1 MRRSYER
8 PSGTAAARPGRIAS
22 AALSLALSLLMV
34 LSTAVIPQ
42 TRDSFKSYAADFK
55 DTSKHWAK
63 TYIDEAVKYG
73 FVSGYTDGTFKPDNP
88 ITRAEFTKMLN
99 SAIGN
104 TAETDIN
111 FPDVKS
117 GKWYYNDVQKGV
129 AAGFIS
135 GKSNGEFAPDAKITR
150 QETAVMLSRI
160 VPTSGS
166 NATLKVYSD
175 YKDVEYWA
183 ETALQKITAKGY
195 LGAYNDGKLHPK
207 DNLTRGQAAKILTL
221 VLQKETIDKNNKRI
235 VAHDGS
241 DIVLKDTI
249 YANNMTIDATAKDD
263 VITFSNCVILG
274 SLKVNGGKSG
284 SDRGVALLNSRIAN
298 ADVETSSEVRV
309 YAKGEST
316 ILNTSVTNK
325 AVIEN
330 TGLTAN
336 GDFGKGFCNVKIGR
350 AADITMSGNFD
361 SVEFPE
367 EKADAALTSGTIKS
381 LKVTSAASKTTVA
394 LAAGAAVTTA
404 DVSGASTSFTGSG
417 TVGTLNAHVN
427 GITYEIKPTTINTD
441 SSVTVPPAYAAGGTV
456 TPTPTPTPGATGTF
470 VITPTPA
477 NGASKV
483 AVGDP
488 IVLKF
493 NSAVHAT
500 GSTGNKLTDSQ
511 AETVISLRKNSSSGS
526 PVDFTASV
534 ASDSKS
540 VTITPDSALSLNAT
554 YYLRI
559 AAGELT
565 DEAGNENA
573 LFTSSFTTGVSTYD
587 IAFEPASGSTEV
599 SLTAVPAIKFGYPVK
614 RYSGSGSV
622 TSSYLKSDV
631 LTVQKMGPGDTR
643 KVNASFTASMDSSNR
658 QISINITDGLQE
670 ETTYYITVNAKT
682 LASQTDG
689 TAVESKS
696 MSFTTT
702 SSSLTNR
709 IASSDDYDEA
719 SVSFKALQ
727 RGTVYG
733 IIFDQDS
740 LKSSAPTAKQ
750 IKERSY
756 ISSVSDRGHYDSVS
770 VSKNESTSLDFSD
783 LDTNTAYYIYFVLY
797 DSSNSPGNVFCETV
811 NTKQKLVSLDTL
823 KADITADGI
832 SDGSADLLRFT
843 DSNDKGTFYVG
854 ADDTTLKI
862 TPTKSTSKSETVSYS
877 FAFNSS
883 ASNIDVKKTDTYMTI
898 DIPEAA
904 SSTGNA
910 DLGTIVV
917 EAKSSDRTYGARTYT
932 IALKRINQKVNNVT
946 FTGYSL
952 PVDTFTNNSY
962 ISSSS
967 YSTYAVYLSSL
978 SDSDKVKLTPNI
990 KSSSA
995 VKYKVDVLDSNT
1007 GNQIWATT
1015 EAGTYTT
1022 SAPSLGTKKELLD
1035 RTASKGYN
1043 VYRITTQYYIYGS
1056 DSNSGKLKSDISYV
1070 KVKFVK

>member
-1 MRRSYER
+1 MKRFMERQNGPVRVRRV
-8 PSGTAAARPGRIAS
+8 AS
-22 AALSLALSLLMV
+22 AALSFTLAVLMV

-42 TRDSFKSYAADFK
+42 TSSSFKSYAAEFR

-111 FPDVKS
+111 FPDVTS

-135 GKSNGEFAPDAKITR
+135 GKTNGEFAPDAKITR

-160 VPTSGS
+160 VPTYGS
-166 NATLKVYSD
+166 KATLKVYSD

-183 ETALQKITAKGY
+183 ETALEKITAKGY

-207 DNLTRGQAAKILTL
+207 DNLTRGQAAKILTM

-263 VITFSNCVILG
+263 LITFSNCVILG
-274 SLKVNGGKSG
+274 SLNVNGGKSG
-284 SDRGVALLNSRIAN
+284 SDRGVALLNSRIASTDIN
-298 ADVETSSEVRV
+298 TSSDVRV

-316 ILNTSVTNK
+316 ILNTSVTNT
-325 AVIEN
+325 ATIEN

-350 AADITMSGNFD
+350 AADIKMSGNFD
-361 SVEFPE
+361 SVEIPQ
-367 EKADAALTSGTIKS
+367 EKVDLALSSGTIKS
-381 LKVTSAASKTTVA
+381 LNITSAASKTTVA
-394 LAAGAAVTTA
+394 LAAGAAVTKA

-427 GITYEIKPTTINTD
+427 GITYEIKPTTVNTD
-441 SSVTVPPAYAAGGTV
+441 ASVTIPPAYAAGGNV
-456 TPTPTPTPGATGTF
+456 TPTPDTNNSL

-483 AVGDP
+483 AVSES
-488 IVLKF
+488 IILKF

-500 GSTGNKLTDSQ
+500 GFTGNKLTDSQ
-511 AETVISLRKNSSSGS
+511 AETIISLRKNSSSGDS
-526 PVDFTASV
+526 VNFSASV
-534 ASDSKS
+534 ASDGKS

-565 DEAGNENA
+565 DEAGHENA

-587 IAFEPASGSTEV
+587 VAFEPASGSTEV
-599 SLTAVPAIKFGYPVK
+599 SLTAAPAIKFGYPVK

-622 TSSYLKSDV
+622 TDSYLQNDV

-643 KVNASFTASMDSSNR
+643 RVNASFTATMDSSNR
-658 QISINITDGLQE
+658 QITVNIKGGLEE
-670 ETTYYITVNAKT
+670 ETTYYITLNAKT

-689 TAVESKS
+689 NAVNSAT
-696 MSFTTT
+696 MNFTTA

-709 IASSDDYDEA
+709 IASSSDYDEA

-740 LKSSAPTAKQ
+740 LKTSAPTAKQ
-750 IKERSY
+750 IKDHSY
-756 ISSVSDRGHYDSVS
+756 ISSTSDRGHYDSVS
-770 VSKNESTSLDFSD
+770 VSKNESSSLDFSD
-783 LDTNTAYYIYFVLY
+783 LETNTSYYIYYVLY
-797 DSSNSPGNVFCETV
+797 DSSNTAGNVFCETV

-823 KADITADGI
+823 KTEITADGT
-832 SDGSADLLRFT
+832 SDGSADLLRFVDST
-843 DSNDKGTFYVG
+843 DTGTFYIG
-854 ADDTTLKI
+854 ADDTQLKI
-862 TPTKSTSKSETVSYS
+862 TPTKSTSKNETIDYS
-877 FAFNSS
+877 FAFNTS
-883 ASNIDVKKTDTYMTI
+883 ASNIDVKKTDTNMTI

-904 SSTGNA
+904 SNTA
-910 DLGTIVV
+910 TTDLGTIVV
-917 EAKSSDRTYGARTYT
+917 EARSSNRTYGDRTYT
-932 IALKRINQKVNNVT
+932 IKLKRINQKVNNVS

-952 PVDTFTNNSY
+952 PVDTFTESSY
-962 ISSSS
+962 INSSS

-978 SDSDKVKLTPNI
+978 SDNDKVKLTPNI
-990 KSSSA
+990 QSSSA

-1007 GNQIWATT
+1007 GTQIWATT

-1022 SAPSLGTKKELLD
+1022 SAPTLGTKKELLD

-1043 VYRITTQYYIYGS
+1043 VYRITTQYYVYGS
-1056 DSNSGKLKSDISYV
+1056 DSNSGKLKSDVSYV

>member
-1 MRRSYER
+1 MRRFMER
-8 PSGTAAARPGRIAS
+8 QESPVKARSLAS
-22 AALSLALSLLMV
+22 AALSVTLAVLMV

-42 TRDSFKSYAADFK
+42 TRDGFKSYAAEFK

-63 TYIDEAVKYG
+63 TYIEEAVKYG

-117 GKWYYNDVQKGV
+117 GKWYYNDVRKGV

-135 GKSNGEFAPDAKITR
+135 GKSNGDFAPDAKITR

-175 YKDVEYWA
+175 YKNVEYWA
-183 ETALQKITAKGY
+183 ETALEKITAKGY

-298 ADVETSSEVRV
+298 VDVNTSNDVRV
-309 YAKGEST
+309 YAKGET
-316 ILNTSVTNK
+316 TVLKTSVTNK
-325 AVIEN
+325 ATIEN
-330 TGLTAN
+330 INLTAN
-336 GDFGKGFCNVKIGR
+336 GDFGKGIDNVTIGR
-350 AADITMSGNFD
+350 AADITMSGNFA
-361 SVEFPE
+361 SVDIPQ
-367 EKADAALTSGTIKS
+367 EKVDLALTSGTIKS

-427 GITYEIKPTTINTD
+427 GITYEIKPTTVNAD
-441 SSVTVPPAYAAGGTV
+441 ASVTVPPAYASGIV
-456 TPTPTPTPGATGTF
+456 TPIPAPSDAL

-483 AVGDP
+483 AVSEP

-500 GSTGNKLTDSQ
+500 GNTGNKLTDSQ

-526 PVDFTASV
+526 SVDFTASV

-540 VTITPDSALSLNAT
+540 VTITPDSPLSLNAT

-565 DEAGNENA
+565 DEAGHENT
-573 LFTSSFTTGVSTYD
+573 LFTSSFTTGVSAAD
-587 IAFEPASGSTEV
+587 ITFEPASGSTEV
-599 SLTAVPAIKFGYPVK
+599 SLTAVPTITFGYAVK
-614 RYSGSGSV
+614 RYSGSSSV
-622 TSSYLKSDV
+622 SDSYLKNDV
-631 LTVQKMGPGDTR
+631 LTVQKVGPGETKKTD
-643 KVNASFTASMDSSNR
+643 VAFTATMDSSNR
-658 QISINITDGLQE
+658 QITITPKYDLEE

-682 LASQTDG
+682 LASKTDG
-689 TAVESKS
+689 EAVTAKTF
-696 MSFTTT
+696 SFTTT
-702 SSSLTNR
+702 SSSLSNR
-709 IASSDDYDEA
+709 IASSSDYDEA

-727 RGTVYG
+727 KGTVYG
-733 IIFDQDS
+733 IIFDQDD
-740 LKSSAPTAKQ
+740 LKSDPPTAKQ
-750 IKERSY
+750 IKEHSY
-756 ISSVSDRGHYDSVS
+756 IGSVSNTGHYDSVK
-770 VSKNESTSLDFSD
+770 VSRNEWSSLDFSR
-783 LDTNTAYYIYFVLY
+783 LDTNTSYYIYLVLY
-797 DSSNSPGNVFCETV
+797 DSSNDPGNVFCETI

-823 KADITADGI
+823 KAEMTLNG
-832 SDGSADLLRFT
+832 SYDGSADLLKFT
-843 DSNDKGTFYVG
+843 DNTDTTNFYVG
-854 ADDTTLKI
+854 ADKTQVKI
-862 TPTKSTSKSETVSYS
+862 TPAKSTSKNETVTYS
-877 FAFNSS
+877 FSFNSS
-883 ASNIDVKKTDTYMTI
+883 ESNIDVKKTDNYMTL
-898 DIPEAA
+898 DIPAAA
-904 SSTGNA
+904 SGKGDT
-910 DLGTIVV
+910 DIGTAVIGV
-917 EAKSSDRTYGARTYT
+917 KSSDRTYGTRSYT
-932 IALKRINQKVNNVT
+932 VKLKRIDQRMSNVS

-952 PVDTFTNNSY
+952 PIYTFTNSSY
-962 ISSSS
+962 VNASSSGGN
-967 YSTYAVYLSSL
+967 TVYLSSL
-978 SDSDKVKLTPNI
+978 ADTDKVTLKANI
-990 KSSSA
+990 PSSSA
-995 VKYKVDVLDSNT
+995 VKYKVDVLNF
-1007 GNQIWATT
+1007 N
-1015 EAGTYTT
+1015 AGTQNWYSTGSGNYET
-1022 SAPSLGTKKELLD
+1022 SAPTIGTKKELLD
-1035 RTASKGYN
+1035 RTASKGYT
-1043 VYRITTQYYIYGS
+1043 VYRITTQYYVYGP
-1056 DSNSGKLKSDISYV
+1056 DNANGKRVSDISYV
-1070 KVKFVK
+1070 KVKFVNK